1 MAGNSGKK
9 TAKHATRAT
18 TSAPPVE
25 TAGATDPPSGAPEVA
40 GGNETFAT
48 PQAQGIGRQAG
59 VTDGKIDQSEN
70 SKTEVELYRELVQQL
85 EARLQ
90 GLEDRLGQGSQSDNE
105 SIGGA
110 SGGAPPAASDQGRR
124 LTQAEARDL
133 NAFCKRPGCSEPVWS
148 SAQGELY
155 DFCSRTC
162 GRATGPK
169 TSARS
174 VAAGST
180 ADDPLC
186 PDEDEADAFSELG
199 FQDRR
204 ASAYFPKYVVV
215 DPATNNVQWTN
226 QTVQRH
232 VEAKPPLQRQYA
244 LDVLVLYELLA
255 EANAMAV
262 QAGAPITR
270 RDLDPIFQV
279 VARAR
284 ERLGAMVDAYAVFK
298 TTNADDI
305 LTARRAFDEGAEDV
319 SVFTTERARKV
330 MQKRYDED
338 AEAAAKKITSP
349 TKSKSSKSDDSKSS
363 GQTRRGTRGGART
376 SRAASNDDKDNNN
389 KEPKRRGSSKGPSKG
404 GGGSKEAG
412 AAAE

>member
-1 MAGNSGKK
+1 MTGNSSKK
-9 TAKHATRAT
+9 TAKRATRAT
-18 TSAPPVE
+18 TSAPAAGA
-25 TAGATDPPSGAPEVA
+25 AGATDPPSGEPEVA
-40 GGNETFAT
+40 GGNETFPT
-48 PQAQGIGRQAG
+48 PQAQGNGLQAG
-59 VTDGKIDQSEN
+59 VTDGNIDQSEED
-70 SKTEVELYRELVQQL
+70 SKTDLELYRGLVQQL

-90 GLEDRLGQGSQSDNE
+90 GLEDRLGQDGQSDNE
-105 SIGGA
+105 SVGRA
-110 SGGAPPAASDQGRR
+110 SSGAPPAASDQGRR
-124 LTQAEARDL
+124 LTQTEARDL
-133 NAFCKRPGCSEPVWS
+133 DAFCARPGCFEPVWCS
-148 SAQGELY
+148 PQGELY
-155 DFCSRTC
+155 DYCSRTC
-162 GRATGPK
+162 GKATGPK
-169 TSARS
+169 KLARS

-180 ADDPLC
+180 AEDPLC
-186 PDEDEADAFSELG
+186 PDDDESDALSQLG
-199 FQDRR
+199 LPDRR
-204 ASAYFPKYVVV
+204 AAAYFPKYVVV

-232 VEAKPPLQRQYA
+232 VEAKPSLQRQYA

-284 ERLGAMVDAYAVFK
+284 ERVGAMVDAYAVFK
-298 TTNADDI
+298 T
-305 LTARRAFDEGAEDV
+305 
-319 SVFTTERARKV
+319 
-330 MQKRYDED
+330 YDED

-349 TKSKSSKSDDSKSS
+349 AKSKSSKSDDSKSS

-389 KEPKRRGSSKGPSKG
+389 NKEPKRRGGSKGPSKG

-412 AAAE
+412 AAGE